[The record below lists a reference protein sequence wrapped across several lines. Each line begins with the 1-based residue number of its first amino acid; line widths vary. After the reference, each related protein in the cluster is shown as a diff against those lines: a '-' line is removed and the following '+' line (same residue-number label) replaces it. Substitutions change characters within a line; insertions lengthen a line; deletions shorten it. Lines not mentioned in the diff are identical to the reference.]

1 MELRL
6 GYVQSIGENSFNIL
20 LSALACLLVLGLQQL
35 GVPPVPASGLIT
47 FVLVVS
53 LSILN
58 IGGACGPAVLCGSF
72 AGMSFL
78 PDLLP
83 ALNGV
88 QGNLPWILF
97 ALLLSTAVGF
107 VYLLTQILS
116 DKFPRGMLNG
126 FGGKLGATA
135 FAATLLCTYLT
146 RLFLGIPIS
155 IHPPTS
161 NEVSV
166 LLGNLSLLDFG
177 FSILASMAG
186 AVLPILL
193 TGKELLL
200 IPLPVRQKSI
210 YQLTANSKVMG
221 IALLGFAVG
230 GPLLLIPQAGQI
242 MAASWYMGT
251 FVSMTALS
259 LPAPNRFK
267 LLAGT
272 LAPVFLWILQTRFHG
287 TGGLLGLAALL
298 SVFTI
303 HTVGTVGNFVLRRT
317 AP

>member
-1 MELRL
+1 M
-6 GYVQSIGENSFNIL
+6 
-20 LSALACLLVLGLQQL
+20 
-35 GVPPVPASGLIT
+35 
-47 FVLVVS
+47 S
-53 LSILN
+53 L
-58 IGGACGPAVLCGSF
+58 
-72 AGMSFL
+72 L

-97 ALLLSTAVGF
+97 ALLLSVAVGF
-107 VYLLTQILS
+107 GYLLTQILS
-116 DKFPRGMLNG
+116 EKFPRGMLNG

-155 IHPPTS
+155 IHPPTL

-166 LLGNLSLLDFG
+166 LLGTHSLLDFG

-230 GPLLLIPQAGQI
+230 GPLLLIPQFGQI

>member
-1 MELRL
+1 MSKLAENIATVLFAAL
-6 GYVQSIGENSFNIL
+6 G
-20 LSALACLLVLGLQQL
+20 CLLVLEFQHLGLD
-35 GVPPVPASGLIT
+35 PVPASGLAAL
-47 FVLVVS
+47 VLIIVFS
-53 LSILN
+53 MLK
-58 IGGACGPAVLCGSF
+58 IGGACGPAIFCGSC
-72 AGMSFL
+72 AGMSLL

-83 ALNGV
+83 SLNGA
-88 QGNLPWILF
+88 QGHLPWILF
-97 ALLLSTAVGF
+97 ALLLSSVVG
-107 VYLLTQILS
+107 VGYLLTRILS
-116 DKFPRGMLNG
+116 DKFPREMLNG

-146 RLFLGIPIS
+146 RLFLGISIPI
-155 IHPPTS
+155 HLPTL
-161 NEVSV
+161 NEVSIF
-166 LLGNLSLLDFG
+166 LANLSLADLG
-177 FSILASMAG
+177 LSSLASMAG
-186 AVLPILL
+186 AVFPILL

-230 GPLLLIPQAGQI
+230 GPLLLIPQVGQI

-259 LPAPNRFK
+259 LPSPNRFK

-272 LAPVFLWILQTRFHG
+272 LAPIFLWILQTRFHG

-303 HTVGTVGNFVLRRT
+303 RAVGSVGNLVFRRT

>member
-1 MELRL
+1 
-6 GYVQSIGENSFNIL
+6 
-20 LSALACLLVLGLQQL
+20 
-35 GVPPVPASGLIT
+35 
-47 FVLVVS
+47 
-53 LSILN
+53 
-58 IGGACGPAVLCGSF
+58 
-72 AGMSFL
+72 
-78 PDLLP
+78 
-83 ALNGV
+83 
-88 QGNLPWILF
+88 
-97 ALLLSTAVGF
+97 
-107 VYLLTQILS
+107 
-116 DKFPRGMLNG
+116 
-126 FGGKLGATA
+126 
-135 FAATLLCTYLT
+135 
-146 RLFLGIPIS
+146 LFLGIPIS
-155 IHPPTS
+155 VHPLTL
-161 NEVSV
+161 NEVSIFLV
-166 LLGNLSLLDFG
+166 NLSLADLG

-186 AVLPILL
+186 SVFPIVL

-230 GPLLLIPQAGQI
+230 GPLLLIPQVGQI

-272 LAPVFLWILQTRFHG
+272 LAPVFLWILQTRFDG
-287 TGGLLGLAALL
+287 TGGLLGCAALL

-303 HTVGTVGNFVLRRT
+303 HTAGTVGNFVLRRA

>member
-1 MELRL
+1 M
-6 GYVQSIGENSFNIL
+6 QSIGANSFNIL

-35 GVPPVPASGLIT
+35 GVPPVPASGLT
-47 FVLVVS
+47 ALVLIVAF
-53 LSILN
+53 SILK
-58 IGGACGPAVLCGSF
+58 IGGACGPAILCGSF

-78 PDLLP
+78 PDLIP

-97 ALLLSTAVGF
+97 ALLLSVAVG
-107 VYLLTQILS
+107 VGYLLTQILS

-155 IHPPTS
+155 IHPPTL
-161 NEVSV
+161 NEVSI
-166 LLGNLSLLDFG
+166 LLANPSLSDLG

-186 AVLPILL
+186 AVLPIVL

-200 IPLPVRQKSI
+200 IPVPVRQKSI

-230 GPLLLIPQAGQI
+230 GPLLLIPQVGQI

-272 LAPVFLWILQTRFHG
+272 LAPIFLWILQTRFHG

-303 HTVGTVGNFVLRRT
+303 YTVGIVGNFVLRRT

>member
-1 MELRL
+1 MSKPAENIATVLFAAL
-6 GYVQSIGENSFNIL
+6 G
-20 LSALACLLVLGLQQL
+20 CLLVLEFQHLGLH
-35 GVPPVPASGLIT
+35 PVPASGLAALFLIIV
-47 FVLVVS
+47 FSMLK
-53 LSILN
+53 
-58 IGGACGPAVLCGSF
+58 IGGACGPAILCGSF

-83 ALNGV
+83 ALNGF
-88 QGNLPWILF
+88 QGHLPWILF
-97 ALLLSTAVGF
+97 ALLLSCAVGF

-146 RLFLGIPIS
+146 RLFLGIPTP

-166 LLGNLSLLDFG
+166 FLGNLSLLDFG
-177 FSILASMAG
+177 FSILTSMAG

-230 GPLLLIPQAGQI
+230 GPLLLVPQVGQI
-242 MAASWYMGT
+242 MATSWYMGT

-303 HTVGTVGNFVLRRT
+303 HTVGIVGNFVLRRT
-317 AP
+317 AA

>member
-1 MELRL
+1 MSKLAENIATVLFAAL
-6 GYVQSIGENSFNIL
+6 G
-20 LSALACLLVLGLQQL
+20 CLLVLEFQHLGLH
-35 GVPPVPASGLIT
+35 PVPASGLAT
-47 FVLVVS
+47 FFLIIVF
-53 LSILN
+53 SILK
-58 IGGACGPAVLCGSF
+58 IGGACGPAILCGSF

-88 QGNLPWILF
+88 QGHLPWILF
-97 ALLLSTAVGF
+97 ALLLSAAVGV

-135 FAATLLCTYLT
+135 FVATLLCTYLAK
-146 RLFLGIPIS
+146 LFLGIPIS

-161 NEVSV
+161 NEISI
-166 LLGNLSLLDFG
+166 LLANLSLPDFG
-177 FSILASMAG
+177 FSILTSMAG

-317 AP
+317 AL

>member
-1 MELRL
+1 MSKLAENIATVLFAAL
-6 GYVQSIGENSFNIL
+6 G
-20 LSALACLLVLGLQQL
+20 CLLVLEFQHLGLH
-35 GVPPVPASGLIT
+35 PVPASGLT
-47 FVLVVS
+47 ALVLIVAF
-53 LSILN
+53 SILK
-58 IGGACGPAVLCGSF
+58 IGGACGPAILCGTFS
-72 AGMSFL
+72 GMSFL

-97 ALLLSTAVGF
+97 ALLLSAAVGF

-116 DKFPRGMLNG
+116 DKFPHGMLNG

-135 FAATLLCTYLT
+135 FAATLLCTYLS

-166 LLGNLSLLDFG
+166 FLGDLSLTDLG

-186 AVLPILL
+186 AVLPILI
-193 TGKELLL
+193 TGKELFL
-200 IPLPVRQKSI
+200 IPVPARQKSI

-230 GPLLLIPQAGQI
+230 GPLLLIPQVGQI

-272 LAPVFLWILQTRFHG
+272 LAPIFLWILQTRFHG
-287 TGGLLGLAALL
+287 MGGLLGLAALL

-303 HTVGTVGNFVLRRT
+303 HTVGTVGNCVFMRT

>member
-6 GYVQSIGENSFNIL
+6 GSVQSIGEKSFNIL

-35 GVPPVPASGLIT
+35 EVPPVPASGLIT

-58 IGGACGPAVLCGSF
+58 IGGACGPAVMCGSF

-83 ALNGV
+83 ALNGF
-88 QGNLPWILF
+88 QGHLPWILF
-97 ALLLSTAVGF
+97 ALLLSCAVGF

-146 RLFLGIPIS
+146 RLFLGMPTP

-166 LLGNLSLLDFG
+166 FLGNLSLLDFG

-200 IPLPVRQKSI
+200 IPLPVRRKSI

-230 GPLLLIPQAGQI
+230 GPLLLIPQVGQI
-242 MAASWYMGT
+242 MAASWYLGP

-272 LAPVFLWILQTRFHG
+272 LAPIFLWILQTRFNG
-287 TGGLLGLAALL
+287 MGGLLGLAALL

-303 HTVGTVGNFVLRRT
+303 HTVGTVGNFVFRRT

>member
-1 MELRL
+1 M
-6 GYVQSIGENSFNIL
+6 QSIGANSFNIL

-35 GVPPVPASGLIT
+35 GVPPVPASGLT
-47 FVLVVS
+47 ALVLIVAF
-53 LSILN
+53 SILK
-58 IGGACGPAVLCGSF
+58 IGGACGPAILCGSF

-78 PDLLP
+78 PDLIP

-97 ALLLSTAVGF
+97 ALLLSVAVG
-107 VYLLTQILS
+107 VGYLLTQILS

-155 IHPPTS
+155 IHPPTL
-161 NEVSV
+161 NEVSI
-166 LLGNLSLLDFG
+166 LLANLSLSDLG

-186 AVLPILL
+186 AVLPIVL
-193 TGKELLL
+193 TRKELLL
-200 IPLPVRQKSI
+200 IPVPVRQKSI

-230 GPLLLIPQAGQI
+230 GPLLLIPQVGQI

-272 LAPVFLWILQTRFHG
+272 LAPIFLWILQTRFHG

-303 HTVGTVGNFVLRRT
+303 YTVGIVGNFVLRRT

>member
-6 GYVQSIGENSFNIL
+6 EYVQSIGEDSFNIL

-47 FVLVVS
+47 LVLVVS

-72 AGMSFL
+72 AGMSLL

-97 ALLLSTAVGF
+97 ALLLSVAVGF
-107 VYLLTQILS
+107 GYLLTQILS
-116 DKFPRGMLNG
+116 EKFPRGMLNG
-126 FGGKLGATA
+126 FGGKLGATS
-135 FAATLLCTYLT
+135 FAATLLCTYLS

-166 LLGNLSLLDFG
+166 L
-177 FSILASMAG
+177 
-186 AVLPILL
+186 
-193 TGKELLL
+193 
-200 IPLPVRQKSI
+200 
-210 YQLTANSKVMG
+210 
-221 IALLGFAVG
+221 
-230 GPLLLIPQAGQI
+230 
-242 MAASWYMGT
+242 
-251 FVSMTALS
+251 
-259 LPAPNRFK
+259 
-267 LLAGT
+267 
-272 LAPVFLWILQTRFHG
+272 
-287 TGGLLGLAALL
+287 
-298 SVFTI
+298 
-303 HTVGTVGNFVLRRT
+303 
-317 AP
+317 

>member
-1 MELRL
+1 
-6 GYVQSIGENSFNIL
+6 
-20 LSALACLLVLGLQQL
+20 
-35 GVPPVPASGLIT
+35 VPASGLIT

-58 IGGACGPAVLCGSF
+58 IGGACGPAVMCGSF

-97 ALLLSTAVGF
+97 GLLLSAAVGF
-107 VYLLTQILS
+107 VYLLTQTLS

-155 IHPPTS
+155 MHPPTS
-161 NEVSV
+161 NEISI

-177 FSILASMAG
+177 FSILTSMAG
-186 AVLPILL
+186 AVLPIII

-221 IALLGFAVG
+221 IALSGFAVG
-230 GPLLLIPQAGQI
+230 GPLLLIPHVGQI

-259 LPAPNRFK
+259 LPSPTRFK

-272 LAPVFLWILQTRFHG
+272 LAPIFLCILQTRFHG

-303 HTVGTVGNFVLRRT
+303 HTVGTFGSFVLRRT

>member
-1 MELRL
+1 MSKIAENIATVLFAAL
-6 GYVQSIGENSFNIL
+6 G
-20 LSALACLLVLGLQQL
+20 CLLVLEFQHLGLH
-35 GVPPVPASGLIT
+35 PVPASGLAALFLIIV
-47 FVLVVS
+47 F
-53 LSILN
+53 SILK
-58 IGGACGPAVLCGSF
+58 IGGACGPAILCGSF
-72 AGMSFL
+72 AGMSLL

-83 ALNGV
+83 ALNDV
-88 QGNLPWILF
+88 QGHLPWILF
-97 ALLLSTAVGF
+97 ALLLSSAVGC

-146 RLFLGIPIS
+146 RLFLGIPTP

-166 LLGNLSLLDFG
+166 FLGNLSLLDFG

-230 GPLLLIPQAGQI
+230 GPLLLIPQVGQI

-251 FVSMTALS
+251 FISMTALS
-259 LPAPNRFK
+259 LPAPTRFK
-267 LLAGT
+267 LLAGI
-272 LAPVFLWILQTRFHG
+272 LAPVFLWILQTRFDG

-303 HTVGTVGNFVLRRT
+303 RAFETVGNFVLRRT
-317 AP
+317 AL

>member
-1 MELRL
+1 
-6 GYVQSIGENSFNIL
+6 VQSIGANSFNIL

-35 GVPPVPASGLIT
+35 GVPPVPASGLT
-47 FVLVVS
+47 ALVLIVAF
-53 LSILN
+53 SILK
-58 IGGACGPAVLCGSF
+58 IGGACGPAILCGSF

-78 PDLLP
+78 PDLIP

-97 ALLLSTAVGF
+97 ALLLSVAVG
-107 VYLLTQILS
+107 VGYLLTQILS

-155 IHPPTS
+155 IHPPTL
-161 NEVSV
+161 NEVSI
-166 LLGNLSLLDFG
+166 LLANPSLSDLG

-186 AVLPILL
+186 AVLPIVL

-200 IPLPVRQKSI
+200 IPVPVRQKSI

-230 GPLLLIPQAGQI
+230 GPLLLIPQVGQI

-272 LAPVFLWILQTRFHG
+272 LAPIFLWILQTRFHG

-303 HTVGTVGNFVLRRT
+303 YTVGIVGNFVLRRT